1 MSERGF
7 IAVDRDVFDH
17 PIFAKEPFTERE
29 AWLWLIA
36 EAAWSDRR
44 IRVGSAVVELSRGQ
58 TAHSLRFMA
67 ARWKWSEARVRRY
80 LGRLKNDA
88 MIDAVATQQSTQ
100 ITICN
105 FDKYQMG
112 RRTNVN
118 EPDAPNDATATQN
131 NTREQ
136 NTLTSDTK
144 VSSVSVGSDEPT
156 MAFEGMDKVPSSK
169 PKRTKLA
176 YSEAFEKFWGMYPKT
191 PTMAKKEAW
200 DVWRKMG
207 EEDRGDATKSMPAYV
222 RYCRQNPDYPPIH
235 ACRFLSKRRWEP
247 LLEAQPTIHVER
259 KEEDDAEFRR
269 KLAEQWEGSD
279 EERELEELRRIQGD
293 IPSGRPLRLVPT
305 ERVELHPVQNGSRQ
319 RPLPGDN
326 AGDGGMASLGA
337 LFSKALQ

>member
-1 MSERGF
+1 MSEKPFMQLYVSDF
-7 IAVDRDVFDH
+7 IGDTLSLSTEEVGAYFLILMAMWNAGGSLPDDDRKLSRVTRLSMKKWCALRPSLDGYFT
-17 PIFAKEPFTERE
+17 PENGSISNGRLTREFQKATSKSESRASAGAKG
-29 AWLWLIA
+29 
-36 EAAWSDRR
+36 
-44 IRVGSAVVELSRGQ
+44 GSAKALKDNN
-58 TAHSLRFMA
+58 AHLA
-67 ARWKWSEARVRRY
+67 
-80 LGRLKNDA
+80 N
-88 MIDAVATQQSTQ
+88 ATVLP
-100 ITICN
+100 CHLP
-105 FDKYQMG
+105 
-112 RRTNVN
+112 
-118 EPDAPNDATATQN
+118 EPYSN
-131 NTREQ
+131 N
-136 NTLTSDTK
+136 LTSDTN

-156 MAFEGMDKVPSSK
+156 RAFEGMDKVPSSK
-169 PKRTKLA
+169 PKRAKPA

-207 EEDRGDATKSMPAYV
+207 DDDREDASKSMPAYV

-247 LLEAQPTIHVER
+247 LLEAQPAVQIER

-293 IPSGRPLRLVPT
+293 IPSGRPLRHVPT
-305 ERVELHPVQNGSRQ
+305 ERVELHPSQNGSRQ
-319 RPLPGDN
+319 RPLPGDH